1 MSVAR
6 RAKVSDM
13 DVFASIKAFVAV
25 ADEGGFAKAARKAG
39 AATSSMTRQVD
50 ALEEHLGTILLNR
63 STRRVTLTPAGE
75 AYYVQAARIL
85 SDLEEANR
93 SVSEL
98 SGPPRGLLRVTLPVA
113 FARLHVAPIVS
124 EFLKSCPEIELELLM
139 TDNVVNLVEDRID
152 MAIRIG
158 SLKSSSLVARK
169 LAPHR
174 RVVCASH
181 EYLKTHGEPG
191 VPTDLAKHNC
201 LTFSYSTGDRTWRFA
216 RAGQDEQVRVRG
228 NLRDQPFG
236 NAERGGAGRPWTDL
250 DADVA
255 HRCRSGARSAETSAH
270 GLAGERW
277 APNLSSA
284 SGWRHLRCLPRRS
297 ARLGEGPCL
306 HRIPVQEIWIAA
318 LLGPRARSGPADRSM
333 TVPAARTSRP
343 AGRMGGISDPFFG
356 ASRGSSIPCALRHAS
371 CPHKPLS
378 FCVESHSGV

>member
-1 MSVAR
+1 
-6 RAKVSDM
+6 M

-25 ADEGGFAKAARKAG
+25 ADEAGFAKAARKAG

-63 STRRVTLTPAGE
+63 STRRVSLTPAGE

-93 SVSEL
+93 SVSER
-98 SGPPRGLLRVTLPVA
+98 SGSPRGLLRVTLPVA

-139 TDNVVNLVEDRID
+139 TDNVVDLVEDRID

-158 SLKSSSLVARK
+158 SLQSSRLVARK

-201 LTFSYSTGDRTWRFA
+201 LTFSYSAGDRTWRFA

-228 NLRDQPFG
+228 NLRTNHSETLREAALAGLGLILMPTWLIGADLT
-236 NAERGGAGRPWTDL
+236 AGRLKPVLMDWQANVGRQSLAAHQDGGIYAVYL
-250 DADVA
+250 AD
-255 HRCRSGARSAETSAH
+255 RR
-270 GLAGERW
+270 
-277 APNLSSA
+277 A
-284 SGWRHLRCLPRRS
+284 SGKVHAFTEFLSKKFGSPPYWDRHESPIGPGRSKHNGGRR
-297 ARLGEGPCL
+297 P
-306 HRIPVQEIWIAA
+306 
-318 LLGPRARSGPADRSM
+318 D
-333 TVPAARTSRP
+333 
-343 AGRMGGISDPFFG
+343 
-356 ASRGSSIPCALRHAS
+356 
-371 CPHKPLS
+371 
-378 FCVESHSGV
+378 